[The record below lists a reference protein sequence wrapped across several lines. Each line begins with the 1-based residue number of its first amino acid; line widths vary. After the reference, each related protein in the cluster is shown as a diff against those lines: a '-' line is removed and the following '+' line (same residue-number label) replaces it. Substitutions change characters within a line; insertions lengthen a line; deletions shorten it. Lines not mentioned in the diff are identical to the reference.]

1 MESKIKITQEKIKA
15 YLMQDH
21 NMLILAALIGF
32 LAGFA
37 STAFRWMIEF
47 FGLVFSSEGL
57 SVLGVTGTALPFL
70 ELFLILIPQDF

>member
-1 MESKIKITQEKIKA
+1 MESKLKITREKIKA

-57 SVLGVTGTALPFL
+57 SLLGVMGTALPFL
-70 ELFLILIPQDF
+70 